1 MTTMRRDPLVE
12 GYLRR
17 LEAAAA
23 HLPRERRRELVAEIE
38 AHVGDAPAEAGDD
51 EAAVRNALERLGS
64 PEEIAAAAGPE
75 PAARPRRGPLE
86 TIAPIVLLAGAGV
99 IGGDDSGGDD
109 AFVVGIGP
117 CSSP

>member
-1 MTTMRRDPLVE
+1 VD
-12 GYLRR
+12 
-17 LEAAAA
+17 
-23 HLPRERRRELVAEIE
+23 
-38 AHVGDAPAEAGDD
+38 DALAEAGDD

-86 TIAPIVLLAGAGV
+86 TIAPIVLLACAGV
-99 IGGDDSGGDD
+99 IGGDDSVGTMRSSS
-109 AFVVGIGP
+109 GIGP